1 MTKNYYITRN
11 TKLLEIHESL
21 KEIFNYQIITA
32 FRRNKTLSSKL
43 RRIKSKKEKNTETK
57 RQMLSM
63 PNKFKVIL
71 L

>member
-32 FRRNKTLSSKL
+32 FRRNKTLSSK
-43 RRIKSKKEKNTETK
+43 IEENKVKKRKKYRN
-57 RQMLSM
+57 
-63 PNKFKVIL
+63 
-71 L
+71 